1 MMLKPSITL
10 SIVAAMGLSACDAP
24 TTRIQDPN
32 YRAQNGAVMGAIGGA
47 VLGSM
52 FSDHKG
58 AGALR
63 GAALGGLLGAGIG
76 SNLDAQAA
84 DMRQRLGNPNVTV
97 TNMGD
102 YLLVNLP
109 DDVLFATGS
118 AALRPDLQ
126 GEIRSIAANL
136 VTYPDS
142 NIEVVG
148 HTDNVGTAALNMD
161 LSQRRAYSVSSI
173 LIGAGVPSG
182 RVSSYGKGEES
193 PVASNLTDAGRAQNR
208 RVEILVRPRSR

>member
-1 MMLKPSITL
+1 MMIRTSVTL
-10 SIVAAMGLSACDAP
+10 SIVAALGLTACEAP

-32 YRAQNGAVMGAIGGA
+32 YRAQNGAVMGALGGA
-47 VLGSM
+47 VLGTM

-76 SNLDAQAA
+76 ANLDAQAA
-84 DMRQRLGNPNVTV
+84 DMRARLGNPNVTV

-118 AALRPDLQ
+118 ATLRPDLQ
-126 GEIRSIAANL
+126 DEIRSIAANL

-148 HTDNVGTAALNMD
+148 HTDNVGAAAMNMD

-173 LIGAGVPSG
+173 LIGSGVPSG
-182 RVSSYGKGEES
+182 RVSSYGMGEDH
-193 PVASNLTDAGRAQNR
+193 PIASNLTDAGRAQNR
-208 RVEILVRPRSR
+208 RVEILVRPRSK